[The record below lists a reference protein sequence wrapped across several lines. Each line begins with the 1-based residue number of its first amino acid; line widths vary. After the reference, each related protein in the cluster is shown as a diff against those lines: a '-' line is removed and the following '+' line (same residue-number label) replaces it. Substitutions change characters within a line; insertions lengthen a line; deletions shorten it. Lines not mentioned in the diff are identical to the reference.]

1 MLISK
6 RLEIANDIKRD
17 IKEVTE
23 EVEYENKKLL
33 REA

>member
-6 RLEIANDIKRD
+6 RLEIANEIKRD